1 MRNRIKELRDRI
13 PLTQEELAGRLHVS
27 RQTIISLEKGK
38 YNPSILLAAKIA
50 RVFKT
55 EIETIFIFDKED
67 LS

>member
-1 MRNRIKELRDRI
+1 MRNRIKELRDQLF
-13 PLTQEELAGRLHVS
+13 LTQEELAEQLHVT

-38 YNPSILLAAKIA
+38 YHPSILLAAKIA

-55 EIETIFIFDKED
+55 DIESVFIFDKED

>member
-1 MRNRIKELRDRI
+1 MRNRIKELRDRL
-13 PLTQEELAGRLHVS
+13 PLTQEELAERVHVS

-55 EIETIFIFDKED
+55 DIETVFIFEKED
-67 LS
+67 FS